1 VQTGFFERKT
11 IPWRSLI
18 DLAAVYVGYIV
29 LGNLSIKL
37 NPVGFYQIV
46 KALIQLDAA
55 FGSCQLDAACAQPR
69 GAKPVQSMQSCVHRP
84 CHPARSA

>member
-1 VQTGFFERKT
+1 MQTGFFERKT

-18 DLAAVYVGYIV
+18 DLAVVYVGYIV

-46 KALIQLDAA
+46 KALIPPAVLLVTSIQVCALLAA
-55 FGSCQLDAACAQPR
+55 LQQPI
-69 GAKPVQSMQSCVHRP
+69 
-84 CHPARSA
+84 ARRAV